1 MNPRQ
6 LLTGDPKRS
15 SMLYLGIGAISLLKA
30 LAVRNDKRRFKRELL
45 DAALFL
51 GVGIALRK
59 YGSLREQKQQE
70 LRESVPDVLLQALEG
85 DGSGD
90 DFASMA
96 KKRFGRESEPEPE
109 PSLRARATGFVRS

>member
-1 MNPRQ
+1 
-6 LLTGDPKRS
+6 
-15 SMLYLGIGAISLLKA
+15 MLYLGIGAISLLKA

-51 GVGIALRK
+51 GVGIALRN
-59 YGSLREQKQQE
+59 GSLREQKQQE